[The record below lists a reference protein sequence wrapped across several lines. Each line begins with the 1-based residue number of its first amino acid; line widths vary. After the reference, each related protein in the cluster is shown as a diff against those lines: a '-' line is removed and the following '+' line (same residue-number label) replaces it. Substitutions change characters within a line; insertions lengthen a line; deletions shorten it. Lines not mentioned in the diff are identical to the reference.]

1 MAFRG
6 WPAEAVEFYEGL
18 LADNSRT
25 YWQDHKATYE
35 KCVRAP
41 MEDLLAE
48 LADEFGAGKIFRPNR
63 DVRFSADKS
72 PYKTNIGALLDHGGY
87 VQFSADGLAA
97 GCGMYTMSNDQLDR
111 FRRAVDDNRT
121 GGALVKLLAA
131 IKAPVRVTARE
142 QLKSA
147 PRGYPAD
154 HPRIDL
160 LRRKGLITWQEW
172 EPGAWLGSSK
182 PKTYVTKFLRT
193 SQPMM
198 DWLDEHVGPPR

>member
-72 PYKTNIGALLDHGGY
+72 PYKTSCAASFERGGY
-87 VQFSADGLAA
+87 VQLTAAGLAA
-97 GCGMYTMSNDQLDR
+97 GAGAYMMDSPRLAK
-111 FRRAVDDNRT
+111 FRQAVADDSSGVPLT
-121 GGALVKLLAA
+121 AIIADLAA
-131 IKAPVRVTARE
+131 RGTSVTSHE
-142 QLKSA
+142 QLKTV
-147 PRGYPAD
+147 PRGFPRD
-154 HPRIDL
+154 HPRGDL
-160 LRRKGLITWQEW
+160 LRHKGLIAWHQFELR
-172 EPGAWLGSSK
+172 PWLGTAQA
-182 PKTYVTKFLRT
+182 KTHLEKFLR
-193 SQPMM
+193 SCAPLQE
-198 DWLDEHVGPPR
+198 WLATHT